1 MNSKKDL
8 NQKAKLI
15 RIEGKIL
22 SKQSSFEVDGQLLRQ
37 IYYASVVLAVA
48 LSSLFGILYGF
59 STTLSFVV
67 GSFFSLGSVL
77 TLGFCVRRMVKPGSS
92 IKTKRWLG
100 LIALGKYALIAVGFY
115 ALVKAEWLNVYSL
128 AVGVALVQLAVILE
142 AIKLMVLVLL
152 HNSLGRNG

>member
-15 RIEGKIL
+15 RIKGKIL

-67 GSFFSLGSVL
+67 GSFFSLGAIL
-77 TLGFCVRRMVKPGSS
+77 TLEFVVRLMVRPGSS
-92 IKTKRWLG
+92 AKTKRWLSLG
-100 LIALGKYALIAVGFY
+100 ALGKYALISIGFY
-115 ALVKAEWLNVYSL
+115 FLMKANWLNTYSF
-128 AVGVALVQLAVILE
+128 AIGVGLVQIVVILK
-142 AIKLMVLVLL
+142 AIKLMVLIPL
-152 HNSLGRNG
+152 HNKTDKSH

>member
-1 MNSKKDL
+1 MSK
-8 NQKAKLI
+8 
-15 RIEGKIL
+15 E
-22 SKQSSFEVDGQLLRQ
+22 SSFGVDGQFLLQ
-37 IYYASVVLAVA
+37 IYYLSLGLMIILSVVFEIV
-48 LSSLFGILYGF
+48 FGFL
-59 STTLSFVV
+59 TTISFVV
-67 GSFFSLGSVL
+67 GSFFSLGSVF

-92 IKTKRWLG
+92 TKTKRWLG

-152 HNSLGRNG
+152 RNSTNIK

>member
-1 MNSKKDL
+1 MSK
-8 NQKAKLI
+8 
-15 RIEGKIL
+15 E
-22 SKQSSFEVDGQLLRQ
+22 SSFGVDGQFLRQ
-37 IYYASVVLAVA
+37 IYYLSLGLVVI
-48 LSSLFGILYGF
+48 LSAIFGIVFGF
-59 STTLSFVV
+59 PTTISFVV

-92 IKTKRWLG
+92 TKTKRWLG

-152 HNSLGRNG
+152 RNSTNIK

>member
-1 MNSKKDL
+1 MFK
-8 NQKAKLI
+8 
-15 RIEGKIL
+15 E
-22 SKQSSFEVDGQLLRQ
+22 SSFGVDGRFLPQ
-37 IYYASVVLAVA
+37 IYYLSLGLMIVLSVV
-48 LSSLFGILYGF
+48 FGVVFGF
-59 STTLSFVV
+59 LTAISFVV

-92 IKTKRWLG
+92 TKTKRWLG

-152 HNSLGRNG
+152 HNSPSRNG

>member
-1 MNSKKDL
+1 MSK
-8 NQKAKLI
+8 
-15 RIEGKIL
+15 R
-22 SKQSSFEVDGQLLRQ
+22 SSFRVDGQFLRQ
-37 IYYASVVLAVA
+37 IYYLSLVLMVILSVA
-48 LSSLFGILYGF
+48 FGIVYGF
-59 STTLSFVV
+59 PTATSFVV

-77 TLGFCVRRMVKPGSS
+77 TLDFFVRRMVKPGSS
-92 IKTKRWLG
+92 TKTKRWLG

-152 HNSLGRNG
+152 RGSARKNS

>member
-1 MNSKKDL
+1 MFK
-8 NQKAKLI
+8 
-15 RIEGKIL
+15 E
-22 SKQSSFEVDGQLLRQ
+22 SSFGVDGQFLRQ
-37 IYYASVVLAVA
+37 IYYLSLGLMIILSVVFEIV
-48 LSSLFGILYGF
+48 FGFL
-59 STTLSFVV
+59 TTISFVV

-92 IKTKRWLG
+92 TKTKRWLG

-152 HNSLGRNG
+152 HNSPSRNG